1 MNWKFW
7 QRSDD
12 TIGPDPTQA
21 HSLDGGFDAK
31 PAGGSV
37 IANHTLFKVFFG
49 TAGLYLVGA
58 IGIGIWWSQE
68 PGRFDVARHAETMA
82 AERDESLV
90 TGYVTTAA
98 TIRVARTLMAK
109 PGGYLTND
117 LFPPGIWLDNIP
129 SWEMG
134 ALTMLRDTARVYRN
148 DFSRSQSQSAEDP
161 NLAEAEGKFFFN
173 NNSWFLPDTEGEYR
187 AGIRHMETYL
197 GQLAD
202 RSANE
207 AQFYARSDN
216 LQSWL
221 AAMETRL
228 GSLSQRLSASVG
240 KRQLD
245 TSLAGDADATQST
258 ATPAE
263 QLVQTP
269 WLEVDNVFYEAR
281 GFTWALLHLLEA
293 VEGDFGD
300 VLDKKAARVSL
311 RQIIRELEPTQETL
325 WSPMVLNGDGFGM
338 MANHSLIMASHIS
351 RANAAI
357 IDLRTLLSQG

>member
-58 IGIGIWWSQE
+58 VGIGIWWSQE

-129 SWEMG
+129 SWEM
-134 ALTMLRDTARVYRN
+134 L
-148 DFSRSQSQSAEDP
+148 
-161 NLAEAEGKFFFN
+161 
-173 NNSWFLPDTEGEYR
+173 
-187 AGIRHMETYL
+187 
-197 GQLAD
+197 
-202 RSANE
+202 
-207 AQFYARSDN
+207 
-216 LQSWL
+216 
-221 AAMETRL
+221 
-228 GSLSQRLSASVG
+228 
-240 KRQLD
+240 
-245 TSLAGDADATQST
+245 
-258 ATPAE
+258 
-263 QLVQTP
+263 
-269 WLEVDNVFYEAR
+269 
-281 GFTWALLHLLEA
+281 
-293 VEGDFGD
+293 
-300 VLDKKAARVSL
+300 
-311 RQIIRELEPTQETL
+311 
-325 WSPMVLNGDGFGM
+325 
-338 MANHSLIMASHIS
+338 SLIHI
-351 RANAAI
+351 
-357 IDLRTLLSQG
+357 